1 MVKVLAL
8 LLFSFISQTALS
20 NDFLLAGK
28 QLLVCEKE
36 EILFRINWEDW
47 QVENKSYGIRSKDRL
62 LKLVL
67 KIDRDEAEQ
76 VYRIDTEYEAY
87 SKGEPVS
94 GQNAQI
100 TIGQFLGDGHETNQY
115 FQLYYVDKDKS
126 DSDIKKV
133 CKR

>member
-1 MVKVLAL
+1 MVKVLL
-8 LLFSFISQTALS
+8 LPLLSFISLSALAH
-20 NDFLLAGK
+20 DFLLAGK

-47 QVENKSYGIRSKDRL
+47 QVENKSFGVRSKDRL

-67 KIDRDEAEQ
+67 KIDREEAEQ
-76 VYRIDTEYEAY
+76 VYMIDTEYEAY

-94 GQNAQI
+94 GQNGQI
-100 TIGQFLGDGHETNQY
+100 SIGQFLGDGHETNQY

>member
-1 MVKVLAL
+1 MVKVLTL
-8 LLFSFISQTALS
+8 LLLSLISQTALS

-28 QLLVCEKE
+28 QLLVCENE

-47 QVENKSYGIRSKDRL
+47 QIENKSFGVRSKDRL
-62 LKLVL
+62 LKIVL

-87 SKGEPVS
+87 RKGEPVS

-100 TIGQFLGDGHETNQY
+100 SIGESLGDGTEPDQY

-126 DSDIKKV
+126 DSDVKKT